1 MQLDAICTHTDSHTP
16 MQDRR
21 YRARFSYKFPKGN
34 TRRHQLS
41 GALLLC
47 FPSLLV
53 SFPLSITHSAS
64 FILFFSASST
74 ILFIHWPLNC
84 SWSFHHFLTF
94 NNSYLSRNESFFF
107 LKKWSL
113 YVYQPIVFSTVCI
126 NAYVSSDEIGQQ
138 QSRSL
143 SCEGSYDAHYT
154 SCIYPHQTHPHR
166 LGPSTRSPSLGLRG
180 RGEHGQSWH
189 RLLMCVYICACV
201 GHYAK
206 VYICSPWTC
215 PSSSPPS
222 ESSWP
227 LMALKKWRLWFWIQ
241 HILSV

>member
-1 MQLDAICTHTDSHTP
+1 MQLDAICTHTDSHTL
-16 MQDRR
+16 MQDRC

-94 NNSYLSRNESFFF
+94 NNSHLSRNESFFF
-107 LKKWSL
+107 FKEMIFICLSANCFQHSVYKCICVEWWNWTAAVKITELWGELWCTLHQLHIPTPNTPSQTGAFHPISL
-113 YVYQPIVFSTVCI
+113 I
-126 NAYVSSDEIGQQ
+126 
-138 QSRSL
+138 RS
-143 SCEGSYDAHYT
+143 
-154 SCIYPHQTHPHR
+154 
-166 LGPSTRSPSLGLRG
+166 
-180 RGEHGQSWH
+180 
-189 RLLMCVYICACV
+189 
-201 GHYAK
+201 
-206 VYICSPWTC
+206 
-215 PSSSPPS
+215 
-222 ESSWP
+222 
-227 LMALKKWRLWFWIQ
+227 
-241 HILSV
+241 